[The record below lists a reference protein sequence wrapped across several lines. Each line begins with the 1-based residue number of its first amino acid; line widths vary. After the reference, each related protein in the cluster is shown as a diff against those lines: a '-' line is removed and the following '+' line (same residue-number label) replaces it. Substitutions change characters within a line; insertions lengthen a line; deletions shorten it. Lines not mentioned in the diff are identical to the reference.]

1 MVDGMA
7 LNDENVLIMQA
18 QKGDVMAFEQLVYRY
33 DKQVLSL
40 ALNFMHDREDA
51 KDIYQEVF
59 LRVHRSLSGF
69 RFESKFSTWLHRIAT
84 NVCLTHRTR
93 QKRHKHESIDERLE
107 VENGS
112 TYSLSDVLRDDS
124 APDQPALDA
133 EISRQV
139 REAMESLSP
148 QQKIVFTLRHF
159 QGHKLKEIATMMNCA
174 EGTVKKHLFTANER
188 LREQLK
194 NALR

>member
-1 MVDGMA
+1 MVDGMP
-7 LNDENVLIMQA
+7 LDDENVLIMQA
-18 QKGDVMAFEQLVYRY
+18 QKGDVMAFEALVHRY

-40 ALNFMHDREDA
+40 ALNYVHNRDDA

-59 LRVHRSLSGF
+59 LRVHRALSGF

-84 NVCLTHRTR
+84 NVCLTHRSK
-93 QKRHKHESIDERLE
+93 QKRHRIESIDERIE
-107 VENGS
+107 VDNGS
-112 TYSLSDVLRDDS
+112 SYSLSDVLRDDTT
-124 APDQPALDA
+124 PDRPALDA

-139 REAMESLSP
+139 RNAMESLSP
-148 QQKIVFTLRHF
+148 QQKVVFTLRHF

-188 LREQLK
+188 LRDQLK
-194 NALR
+194 DVLR

>member
-18 QKGDVMAFEQLVYRY
+18 QKGDVIAFERLVYHY

-40 ALNFMHDREDA
+40 ALNFIHNREDA

-84 NVCLTHRTR
+84 NVCLTHRSR

-124 APDQPALDA
+124 TPDQPALDA

-139 REAMESLSP
+139 RDAMESLSP

-188 LREQLK
+188 LREQLR
-194 NALR
+194 NVLR

>member
-7 LNDENVLIMQA
+7 LNDENALIMQA

-33 DKQVLSL
+33 DKQVLTL
-40 ALNFMHDREDA
+40 ALNFIHDREDA

-84 NVCLTHRTR
+84 NVCLTHRSR
-93 QKRHKHESIDERLE
+93 QKRHRHESIDERLE

-112 TYSLSDVLRDDS
+112 TYSLSDVLRDES
-124 APDQPALDA
+124 NPEQPALDA

-139 REAMESLSP
+139 RDAMASLSS

-188 LREQLK
+188 LREQLR
-194 NALR
+194 NVLR